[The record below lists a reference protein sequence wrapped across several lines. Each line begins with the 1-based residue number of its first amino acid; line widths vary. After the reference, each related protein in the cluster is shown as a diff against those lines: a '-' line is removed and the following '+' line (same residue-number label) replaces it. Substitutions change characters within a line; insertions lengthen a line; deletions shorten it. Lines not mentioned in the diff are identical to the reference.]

1 MKAYVRKKYLY
12 EYLKLKKKNN
22 KIFCVETS
30 VEARLKGVAKT
41 LATWSAERGRV
52 ATSTHRI

>member
-12 EYLKLKKKNN
+12 EYLKLKNKR